1 MQENQENTEEN
12 TEENTGLK
20 EIQITGSEDCTTFTP
35 KFIKPK
41 KVFYRDMNVAR
52 EDIDKEWEMVDR
64 PDSVHC
70 LLFEE
75 DTGDFIMVQQ
85 VRIPVLVNDPESKG
99 IVTEL
104 CAGLI
109 DNPELSPEATMAKE
123 LREELG
129 YVIPEEQLMHIKTFK
144 SAVGSTGNNAYYY
157 AAVVNKDTERCDVAF
172 DGDECIIERRVH
184 AQEINNFLSSDE
196 NMDTGTALT
205 VLGFYLNLINMSEE
219 ANQAQMTQEQQNPPG
234 WDDEAMQAVTEAVQN
249 QVQEQS

>member
-1 MQENQENTEEN
+1 MQENQETTEEN
-12 TEENTGLK
+12 TEENTGLN
-20 EIQITGSEDCTTFTP
+20 EIMITGTKDCTTFTP
-35 KFIKPK
+35 KFIKPQ
-41 KVFYRDMNVAR
+41 KVFYRDVL
-52 EDIDKEWEMVDR
+52 ESDEEDKEWEMVDR

-109 DNPELSPEATMAKE
+109 DNPELSPAATMAKE

-219 ANQAQMTQEQQNPPG
+219 AHQAQEG
-234 WDDEAMQAVTEAVQN
+234 
-249 QVQEQS
+249 QVQEQTQS